1 MEDTDMID
9 YKGFK
14 VELDPETL
22 ETVIYLYPEGEG
34 LEPDRLILT
43 PEQSDELS
51 GALIMANANR
61 KKLRMARKTD
71 GLTAR
76 FRRNPKV

>member
-9 YKGFK
+9 YKGFGI
-14 VELDPETL
+14 ELDPETL

-34 LEPDRLILT
+34 WKAERLILT

-71 GLTAR
+71 GLTSR
-76 FRRNPKV
+76 FRRNPRV

>member
-1 MEDTDMID
+1 MID
-9 YKGFK
+9 YRGYR

-22 ETVIYLYPEGEG
+22 ETVIYLYLEGEG

>member
-1 MEDTDMID
+1 MID
-9 YKGFK
+9 YKGFGI
-14 VELDPETL
+14 ELDPETL

-34 LEPDRLILT
+34 WKAERLILT

-71 GLTAR
+71 GLTSR
-76 FRRNPKV
+76 FRRNPRV